1 MSHVLMSETGMVF
14 QLLMRILETKD
25 GLMVIVLWLG
35 LPESG
40 NTMEALVQIYEDVPQ
55 EMLKLLRHK
64 NVPADLVDKA
74 RRELH
79 LS

>member
-64 NVPADLVDKA
+64 NVPADLVDNA

>member
-25 GLMVIVLWLG
+25 GLMVIVLWFG

-64 NVPADLVDKA
+64 NVPADLVDNA